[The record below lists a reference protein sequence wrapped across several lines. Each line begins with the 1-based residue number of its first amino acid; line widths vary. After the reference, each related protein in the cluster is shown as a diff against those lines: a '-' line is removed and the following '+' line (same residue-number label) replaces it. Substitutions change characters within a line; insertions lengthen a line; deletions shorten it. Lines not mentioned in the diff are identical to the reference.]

1 MLAPGTLVAE
11 RFEIESLAGSGGM
24 GMVFRARDRY
34 TGVLVALKVLSSN
47 ATVQDTE
54 RFLREAQVLSE
65 LSHPGIVAYVAHGRT
80 LGGLFYLA
88 LEWLS
93 GEDLAQRLARQ
104 PLTVAESLVL
114 VRGVANA
121 LTTMHRHGV
130 VHRDI
135 KPSNLLLRD
144 NRVERVTLLDFGIAR
159 GGKASWSVT
168 PTGEVVGTLHYI
180 APEQARGERQVT
192 TSADVFALGCVLFE
206 CLTGSPPFAG
216 EHVAMVLTRIM
227 YEEVPP
233 LRRLRPELPEVLERL
248 LARMLA
254 KQPEQRLG
262 DGTALLTALGELEL
276 PEQLGL
282 SNLPPPHP
290 PLATEQQLVSVV
302 MAMPLLP
309 VGNPTK
315 TLDLS
320 QGSGQAIKRQ
330 AELQQKL
337 QPFGAKV
344 ERLPAGTMLVS
355 IVRDGE
361 PATDLSAHAAR
372 AALAV
377 RESMPEAAVV
387 VATGLGVMTET
398 LEGEALDR
406 ATHLLVDKMGLGA
419 VATPEIWL
427 DELTVRLLDTR
438 FHVRRGAGGLAV
450 LEGRRAGPG
459 ETMRIHAPQTNLV
472 GREQELQMLRMLF
485 GGCTEEGGA
494 RAVLLTGPPGA
505 GKSRLRRELLRVIA
519 AEEGTAEIWMARGE
533 PVERTT
539 AYGMLGRVVL
549 DLCGVK
555 EGEELAPARARA
567 LIAERVARHGH
578 KDAAKQQQVTEGLA
592 ELCGLTESNEAGAQ
606 GQARPDA
613 GALEERVSA
622 AWVEFLSAE
631 CAAHPVVLVLEDLQW
646 SDAASLRLVDVA
658 LRELGDR
665 PLLVLALGRPEV
677 KELFPGLWE
686 GRSFQEIRLPGLS
699 RKASERMVRDVLRE
713 RATPEAVARIVAQS
727 EGNALLLEE
736 LIGAAMEDGGELPDT
751 VLAMLQA
758 RFLKLEPGARRV
770 LRAASLFGETF
781 WRGGLLELL
790 GPERQTEDEIDR
802 WLGILVEGGAV
813 VRSAESRFPNEPQF
827 AFRHGL
833 LRDAAYSLVPEGDR
847 RVGHRLA
854 GSYLER
860 VGERDPRILANHF
873 ERGGEMKRA
882 AMYHAQILSAQ
893 G

>member
-144 NRVERVTLLDFGIAR
+144 GRVERVTLLDFGIAR

-180 APEQARGERQVT
+180 APEQARGERLVT

-233 LRRLRPELPEVLERL
+233 LRRLRPELPEVLEKL
-248 LARMLA
+248 LGRMLT

-262 DGTALLTALGELEL
+262 DGTALLTALSELEL
-276 PEQLGL
+276 PEQMGL

-320 QGSGQAIKRQ
+320 QESGQTAKRQ

-344 ERLPAGTMLVS
+344 EGLPGGTILVTL
-355 IVRDGE
+355 VRDGE

-372 AALAV
+372 AALTV

-387 VATGLGVMTET
+387 VTTGRGVMGENALT
-398 LEGEALDR
+398 GEAIER
-406 ATHLLVDKMGLGA
+406 ATHLLVERTGQG
-419 VATPEIWL
+419 VTVVPEIWL

-438 FHVRRGAGGLAV
+438 FRVGRGAGGLAV
-450 LEGRRAGPG
+450 LEGRRLGPG
-459 ETMRIHAPQTNLV
+459 ETMRIQGPATNLV

-494 RAVLLTGPPGA
+494 RAVLLTGAPGA

-519 AEEGTAEIWMARGE
+519 AEEGAAEIWLGRGE

-555 EGEELAPARARA
+555 EGDEQDPGQARTR
-567 LIAERVARHGH
+567 IGERVARQVVLP
-578 KDAAKQQQVTEGLA
+578 KRQQVTEGLG
-592 ELCGLTESNEAGAQ
+592 ELCGLTAASEGAQ
-606 GQARPDA
+606 GQGARSDT
-613 GALEERVSA
+613 GAIEERVSA
-622 AWVEFLSAE
+622 AWVEFLAAE

-699 RKASERMVRDVLRE
+699 RKASERLVRDVLRE
-713 RATPEAVARIVAQS
+713 RATPEVVTRIVAQS

-736 LIGAAMEDGGELPDT
+736 LIRAAMEDGGELPDT
-751 VLAMLQA
+751 VLAVLQA

-770 LRAASLFGETF
+770 LRAASIFGETF
-781 WRGGLLELL
+781 WRGGLLDLL

-802 WLGILVEGGAV
+802 WLGILVDGGAV
-813 VRSAESRFPNEPQF
+813 VRSADSRFANELQF

-854 GSYLER
+854 GGYLER
-860 VGERDPRILANHF
+860 VGERDPRILADHF

-893 G
+893 A